1 MNVNIYSDIRAI
13 IPKEKIKFNIFIL
26 KKSYDFSAFVT
37 NNKRHNSGP
46 VAGCPSICRQT
57 ISCIGRRHTT
67 ELKSPKFCRQI
78 KTKSPMMK
86 GTEYNILA
94 IIKYAVLLEPPLH
107 FFDYF
112 FNDFLIVTS
121 AILDILC
128 CIFNISFFYEPLHHQ
143 YPFLCA
149 GRIL

>member
-1 MNVNIYSDIRAI
+1 MKSSVSAPFDCMKWMLNIYSDMRAK

-86 GTEYNILA
+86 GTEYNFLA
-94 IIKYAVLLEPPLH
+94 IIKYAVLLEPP
-107 FFDYF
+107 FTFSII
-112 FNDFLIVTS
+112 FLTT
-121 AILDILC
+121 
-128 CIFNISFFYEPLHHQ
+128 F
-143 YPFLCA
+143 
-149 GRIL
+149 